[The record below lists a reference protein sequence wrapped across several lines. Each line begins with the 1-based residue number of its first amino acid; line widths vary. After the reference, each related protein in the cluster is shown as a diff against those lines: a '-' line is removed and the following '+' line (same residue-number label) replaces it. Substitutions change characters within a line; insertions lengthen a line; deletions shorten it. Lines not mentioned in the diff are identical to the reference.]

1 MQGKHCAA
9 SQDSCFVLFLIGHKG
24 KTPFFHVYGAYAF
37 FLFGRWQGV
46 KGVGGNRVFLYS
58 PGCPRIGSE
67 DQASLE
73 LRNLP
78 AGIKCVCHYDW
89 LVFF

>member
-9 SQDSCFVLFLIGHKG
+9 PQDSGFVLLFLIGHKV
-24 KTPFFHVYGAYAF
+24 KHPFLHVYGTYAF
-37 FLFGRWQGV
+37 FLLGRWQGV
-46 KGVGGNRVFLYS
+46 KGVGETGFFLYS
-58 PGCPRIGSE
+58 PGCPRIGSI

-78 AGIKCVCHYDW
+78 VGIKCVTMT
-89 LVFF
+89 FFFF